1 MLLPSSV
8 FSFWQSTVHFCG
20 SPLFLALIYTL
31 LRPSWFM
38 HVRLLYFI
46 VVNYPAN
53 DNCRGDTQIMLTRH
67 SRTSEYPLMIIIICL
82 RYILHKKKKKQS
94 TNIVLFLI
102 FDENIFDFDLH
113 SNTFTFT
120 FGWNGSNL
128 FRWAIWLWPFMT
140 AMILDQLDWA
150 KFDSNVFYFSIGLL
164 TA

>member
-67 SRTSEYPLMIIIICL
+67 SRTSEYPLMIIVISL
-82 RYILHKKKKKQS
+82 RYILHKKKTKYKYCSLFNFWWEHFRFRFAFQHIHIHIRFEWIEFIQVGDLVMAIYDGDDFGS
-94 TNIVLFLI
+94 TRL
-102 FDENIFDFDLH
+102 
-113 SNTFTFT
+113 
-120 FGWNGSNL
+120 G
-128 FRWAIWLWPFMT
+128 
-140 AMILDQLDWA
+140 
-150 KFDSNVFYFSIGLL
+150 
-164 TA
+164 